1 MTRRDLTGVLL
12 GTAAAAN
19 AGPPQASDTPVK
31 VVVAGL
37 VHGHVAGFL
46 RRFASRSEIQVVGI
60 AEANAA
66 VVDRHV
72 AEFKLNRDQ
81 VFSTLDAALDAA
93 KPEAVMAFTD
103 TFDHAA
109 VVESCVGRGV
119 HVMVEKPLAVS
130 IEHART
136 IERAA
141 KRGNIHV
148 LVNYETTWYPTTQQ
162 LAERVVEGKSVGSIR
177 KIVVR
182 DGHQGPKEIGVPPE
196 FLQWLTDPVRNG
208 GGALFDF
215 GCYGANLV
223 TWLMNGQRPLSVS
236 ATVQTMK
243 PAIYAKVDD
252 DATIILTYPNAQ
264 AVLQPSWNWPFSR
277 KDIDVYGDTGYL
289 LAPDRETFRLRAAGK
304 RDEEVIKLPA
314 LANEN
319 KDEVAYFTAVVRGRI
334 QPSGLSALPNNM
346 IVTEILDAARRS
358 ARSGRAI
365 RLT

>member
-12 GTAAAAN
+12 GSAAASTAA
-19 AGPPQASDTPVK
+19 PQANDKPVR
-31 VVVAGL
+31 VVIAGL

-46 RRFASRSEIQVVGI
+46 RRFAGRPEIEVVGI
-60 AEANAA
+60 AESRTA

-72 AEFKLNRDQ
+72 SEFKLNRKQ
-81 VFSTLDAALDAA
+81 VFATLDQALDAS
-93 KPEAVMAFTD
+93 KPDAVMAFTD

-109 VVESCVGRGV
+109 VVESCARRGV

-130 IEHART
+130 VEHGRA

-148 LVNYETTWYPTTQQ
+148 LVNYETTWYPSTQQ
-162 LAERVVEGKSVGSIR
+162 LPVRVLQQKSIGSIR

-196 FLQWLTDPVRNG
+196 FLEWLTDPVRNG

-223 TWLMNGQRPLSVS
+223 TWLMNGERPESVTAS
-236 ATVQTMK
+236 AQTMK
-243 PAIYAKVDD
+243 PSIYAKVDD
-252 DATIILTYPNAQ
+252 DATIILRYPTAQ
-264 AVLQPSWNWPFSR
+264 AVVQPSWNWPFSR
-277 KDIDVYGDTGYL
+277 KDIDVYGETGSL
-289 LAPDRETFRLRAAGK
+289 LAPDRDTLRFRAAGK
-304 RDEEVIKLPA
+304 REDEVIKLPA
-314 LANEN
+314 LANEH

-334 QPSGLSALPNNM
+334 KPDGLSGLPNNLV
-346 IVTEILDAARRS
+346 VTEILDAARRS